1 MASTRVTSINMGSG
15 GKQVRG
21 VMAQLLLNQDI
32 IRKLG
37 NFYTEKILGVTEPDA
52 FILEMK
58 KPRIKVI
65 K

>member
-1 MASTRVTSINMGSG
+1 MGSG

-21 VMAQLLLNQDI
+21 VMARLLLNQDI

-37 NFYTEKILGVTEPDA
+37 NFYTEKILGVSEPDA

-58 KPRIKVI
+58 KPRIKEI